1 MSFVY
6 HSYKLPCLPSLPHR
20 ADGDAIDRLP
30 QPHAP
35 FAAALGAS
43 LARPVLPLRGLALI
57 LGYLPLVLV
66 VALSALVDVPANH
79 SPVDGKLA
87 ERLPLLAGV
96 AFLVCHVVVGLKHLP
111 AQSTPKDAA
120 RRGRRLLLPIS
131 LGVAA
136 YTCWALADVP
146 VPIRACGDCGWRS
159 CQSRALCLLCASA
172 VLPNCQRG
180 LSSPIVVVFL
190 HL

>member
-6 HSYKLPCLPSLPHR
+6 HSYKLPFLPTFPHR

-43 LARPVLPLRGLALI
+43 LARPVLPLRCLPLRCLALM
-57 LGYLPLVLV
+57 LV
-66 VALSALVDVPANH
+66 VALPAFVYVPVFH

-131 LGVAA
+131 LGVTA
-136 YTCWALADVP
+136 
-146 VPIRACGDCGWRS
+146 
-159 CQSRALCLLCASA
+159 
-172 VLPNCQRG
+172 
-180 LSSPIVVVFL
+180 
-190 HL
+190 